1 MDIQGVSRIA
11 EFTQSGI
18 SDGRPEWLERMRDTD
33 PPLALYYRFLYE
45 LSKAMQPK
53 WILETGTRL
62 GMSAA
67 QLAMGCP
74 SAKVV
79 TIDIDPHSKGRLE
92 SEQNLKNLKNIIP
105 ITADSR
111 KAKELFPQG
120 CDRFELIYLDSDHTY
135 DVVSPEFKI
144 YREMLVPGGVMVFDD
159 ITLNPEMRRFW
170 AEVPKPKVEL
180 NFLHRLCGAGFGAYV
195 KS

>member
-11 EFTQSGI
+11 ELVQSVAV
-18 SDGRPEWLERMRDTD
+18 DGRPEWLERMRDTD

-67 QLAMGCP
+67 QLAVGCP
-74 SAKVV
+74 SAKVI
-79 TIDIDPHSKGRLE
+79 TLDIDPHSKNRF
-92 SEQNLKNLKNIIP
+92 SDDPNLKTLSNVIP

-111 KAKELFPQG
+111 KAMSLFPAECKQF
-120 CDRFELIYLDSDHTY
+120 DLIYLDSDHTY
-135 DVVSPEFKI
+135 DVVAPEFRI
-144 YREMLVPGGVMVFDD
+144 YREMLAPGGVMVFDD

-170 AEVPKPKVEL
+170 AEVPSPKAEL
-180 NFLHRLCGAGFGAYV
+180 NFLHRLCGAGFGAHV
-195 KS
+195 KV

>member
-1 MDIQGVSRIA
+1 MDIKVVSRIA
-11 EFTQSGI
+11 EAVQSVAP
-18 SDGRPEWLERMRDTD
+18 DGRPEWLEKMRDTD

-45 LSKAMQPK
+45 LSRALQPK

-74 SAKVV
+74 SAKLI
-79 TIDIDPHSKGRLE
+79 TLDIDPHSKARF
-92 SEQNLKNLKNIIP
+92 SDHPNLKALANVIP

-111 KAKELFPQG
+111 KARALFPEECKQF
-120 CDRFELIYLDSDHTY
+120 DLIYLDSDHTY

-144 YREMLVPGGVMVFDD
+144 YREMLAPGGVMVFDD

-170 AEVPKPKVEL
+170 AEVPGPKVEL
-180 NFLHRLCGAGFGAYV
+180 NFLHRLCGAGFGACV

>member
-1 MDIQGVSRIA
+1 MDIYQVAKIA
-11 EFTQSGI
+11 EASRSTP
-18 SDGRPEWLERMRDTD
+18 DTRPEWLEKMRDTD
-33 PPLALYYRFLYE
+33 SEYAIYYRFLYE
-45 LSKAMQPK
+45 LAKAIKPA

-62 GMSAA
+62 GLSAA

-74 SAKVV
+74 TAKVI
-79 TIDIDPHSKGRLE
+79 TIDIDPQSKGRFSSQE
-92 SEQNLKNLKNIIP
+92 NLKNLSNVIP
-105 ITADSR
+105 ITSDSR
-111 KAKELFPQG
+111 KAKELFPKECNQFG
-120 CDRFELIYLDSDHTY
+120 IIYLDSDHTY

-170 AEVPKPKVEL
+170 TEVPQPKVEL

-195 KS
+195 KA